1 METTIYKIELSKRE
15 AVIYTMTPK
24 GSILGERSAS
34 VYEAMRFAKMKGLS
48 CMEDDGEMKSY
59 W

>member
-15 AVIYTMTPK
+15 AVIYTMTTK
-24 GSILGERSAS
+24 GNILGERSAS
-34 VYEAMRFAKMKGLS
+34 VNDALRFARMKGLS
-48 CMEDDGEMKSY
+48 CMEDDGEMKCY

>member
-1 METTIYKIELSKRE
+1 METTIYKIDLTKRD

-24 GSILGERSAS
+24 GNILGERSTS
-34 VYEAMRFAKMKGLS
+34 VFEAMRFAKMKGLS